1 MQAAFN
7 QEEDLANWVDGMD
20 DLPTFSM
27 QPDPN
32 GDFGGA
38 GVG

>member
-7 QEEDLANWVDGMD
+7 QEENLANWVDGVD
-20 DLPTFSM
+20 DLPTFVL
-27 QPDPN
+27 PDPN